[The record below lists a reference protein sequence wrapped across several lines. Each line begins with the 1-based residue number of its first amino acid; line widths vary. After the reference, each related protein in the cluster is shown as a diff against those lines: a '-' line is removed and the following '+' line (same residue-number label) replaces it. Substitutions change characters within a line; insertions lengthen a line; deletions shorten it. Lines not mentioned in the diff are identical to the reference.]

1 MFERIDREADGE
13 VYVNEVLDFLHSMAG
28 DLDQVC
34 SVGFLNN
41 SENAYIISFQ
51 NEDVSELFREYRSKG
66 DRVLYLPEFMVFGEQ
81 GGLSV
86 KQYAAMAPCLQ
97 EMMDAVKGA
106 GWTRFQSVEGQP
118 IPEKDMRSVF
128 KLVDLD
134 KDGTISGMVH
144 TLNCFVGGCL
154 IFLFRN

>member
-34 SVGFLNN
+34 SVGILNS

-66 DRVLYLPEFMVFGEQ
+66 DRVLYLPEFMVFWVIHRPPVCCHGALLAGHDGRSEGRGLDEVPVGGGAAHPGEGHEERLQAGGPRQ
-81 GGLSV
+81 GRHHL
-86 KQYAAMAPCLQ
+86 
-97 EMMDAVKGA
+97 
-106 GWTRFQSVEGQP
+106 R
-118 IPEKDMRSVF
+118 
-128 KLVDLD
+128 
-134 KDGTISGMVH
+134 DGTI
-144 TLNCFVGGCL
+144 
-154 IFLFRN
+154 